1 MASNSYC
8 DPCSEEGTPI
18 AAIRF
23 CSDCEE
29 RLCKNCVDYHKKF
42 KATKSHHLID
52 LTSILRSKIPIAKS
66 CCEVHQDVPLDFYCT
81 QHDRVCCRVCIPSD
95 HQSCKEVIPLEVASK
110 HIKKSALFED
120 TLNEWQNIVKILDN
134 LKKDR
139 HGYVDEIESGET
151 AMLVEISKL
160 KTHLIKQINA
170 LEEKLITELSNAK
183 KKILDLYGKEN
194 SELSELYDV
203 VQNRKQN
210 LEFLKE
216 HGSNNQLYLTL
227 REQEKGVQDAI
238 KRVQNM
244 TLSYKQTAF
253 KLKKKNDIDV
263 NGIGSIEEV
272 RTASAIQYSPVKLQ
286 QAQVQPV
293 KAKSIL
299 AFRKEIA
306 EQLQIGKLITDVAV
320 TADDK
325 LFLCDLQKGCD
336 NIPVFKIIQRR
347 LIYIRTLSVPSRPFG
362 IAVLTGTDKAIV
374 TMPYKSY
381 VQFIDTNTLT
391 MDKTINVGQHCFG
404 IATTGEYI
412 AVGKR
417 RDITILK
424 QNGENFRNIVISDL
438 LDNSRYVNSLH
449 YNHNDGNITY
459 RIMGLINRIQLDGTL
474 LYSYEVSG
482 EGGIAVDKQ
491 GLLYVCENE
500 KSEIQRLLPD
510 GQVHDVV
517 MTKRDEIKD
526 PYAIAFNR
534 GFTKFVVT
542 STTGLVQIYNCK

>member
-1 MASNSYC
+1 MDSDSYC
-8 DPCSEEGTPI
+8 EPCSEEGTPI
-18 AAIRF
+18 AAIMF

-66 CCEVHQDVPLDFYCT
+66 CCEVHQDLPLDFYCT
-81 QHDRVCCRVCIPSD
+81 QHDTVCCR
-95 HQSCKEVIPLEVASK
+95 
-110 HIKKSALFED
+110 
-120 TLNEWQNIVKILDN
+120 
-134 LKKDR
+134 DR

-286 QAQVQPV
+286 QAQNQPV
-293 KAKSIL
+293 KVKSIL

-325 LFLCDLQKGCD
+325 LFLCDFQKGCD
-336 NIPVFKIIQRR
+336 NIYVFKIIQRR
-347 LIYIRTLSVPSRPFG
+347 LIYIRTLSVPSKPFG

-374 TMPYKSY
+374 TLPYKSY

-391 MDKTINVGQHCFG
+391 MDKTINVGQDCFG

-424 QNGENFRNIVISDL
+424 QNGETFE
-438 LDNSRYVNSLH
+438 
-449 YNHNDGNITY
+449 
-459 RIMGLINRIQLDGTL
+459 TL
-474 LYSYEVSG
+474 
-482 EGGIAVDKQ
+482 
-491 GLLYVCENE
+491 
-500 KSEIQRLLPD
+500 
-510 GQVHDVV
+510 
-517 MTKRDEIKD
+517 
-526 PYAIAFNR
+526 F
-534 GFTKFVVT
+534 
-542 STTGLVQIYNCK
+542 